1 MRYVGD
7 NVDLDLLTSYLK
19 KYFEEKKYKV
29 EEIREEGKRL
39 LLCKIPK
46 FSKGLEIVIEGDH
59 KDFSITTSFEPKR
72 FSSLLLYGLYSLF
85 GGGIFIL
92 NEVKNKEFMSE
103 LEKDLKF
110 FIERAVSLL
119 MNSKKE

>member
-7 NVDLDLLTSYLK
+7 NVDLDLLVSYLK

-29 EEIREEGKRL
+29 EEIREEGKRS
-39 LLCKIPK
+39 LLCRIPN
-46 FSKGLEIVIEGDH
+46 FSKGLEIVIEGDP
-59 KDFSITTSFEPKR
+59 KDFSISTSFEPGR
-72 FSSLLLYGLYSLF
+72 FSSLFLYGLFSLF
-85 GGGIFIL
+85 GGGIFVL
-92 NEVKNKEFMSE
+92 NEVKSKEFMSA

-119 MNSKKE
+119 INSKR